1 MGGWPIHPPVRT
13 SLPRPTSHPPANR
26 TDPLRKN
33 PHPRSRQGPE
43 DRPHLRR
50 RTPLAGCLSQ
60 EQTTQQLPL
69 LAGFPT
75 LAAVN
80 LPNSI
85 TVSRLV
91 LTAIF
96 VVAFSL
102 RGPLGYGIALVT
114 FIVAAL
120 TDFLDGY
127 LARKLNLVTSL
138 GKLLDPIADKVLT
151 ASAFIFLCAHQQ
163 RFCPAWVVV
172 VILAREFLVT
182 GLRQIAVEKGRV
194 IAADWSGKWK
204 TGFQIGF
211 CITALVWLFLQAL
224 GQEDFFLAEL
234 AHPEFWIMPT
244 FLWLSLALTVV
255 SGVQYA
261 WNGRDVLVD

>member
-1 MGGWPIHPPVRT
+1 MAT
-13 SLPRPTSHPPANR
+13 
-26 TDPLRKN
+26 
-33 PHPRSRQGPE
+33 
-43 DRPHLRR
+43 
-50 RTPLAGCLSQ
+50 
-60 EQTTQQLPL
+60 
-69 LAGFPT
+69 
-75 LAAVN
+75 VN
-80 LPNSI
+80 LPNWI
-85 TVSRLV
+85 TVSRLI

-96 VVAFSL
+96 VVGFTIGGSA
-102 RGPLGYGIALVT
+102 GYGIALFT
-114 FIVAAL
+114 FTIAAL

-151 ASAFIFLCAHQQ
+151 ASAFIFLCSHEQG
-163 RFCPAWVVV
+163 FCPAWAVV

-224 GQEDFFLAEL
+224 GQEEFFLAKL
-234 AHPEFWIMPT
+234 ANPESWLMPT
-244 FLWLSLALTVV
+244 FLWLSLALTVI
-255 SGVQYA
+255 SGLQYA

>member
-1 MGGWPIHPPVRT
+1 M
-13 SLPRPTSHPPANR
+13 
-26 TDPLRKN
+26 
-33 PHPRSRQGPE
+33 
-43 DRPHLRR
+43 
-50 RTPLAGCLSQ
+50 
-60 EQTTQQLPL
+60 
-69 LAGFPT
+69 
-75 LAAVN
+75 N

-85 TVSRLV
+85 TVSRLI
-91 LTAIF
+91 LTGIF
-96 VVAFSL
+96 VIAFSWG
-102 RGPLGYGIALVT
+102 GPVGYGIALIT
-114 FIVAAL
+114 FIVAAIS
-120 TDFLDGY
+120 DFLDGY

-151 ASAFIFLCAHQQ
+151 ASAYIFLCAHGQ

-211 CITALVWLFLQAL
+211 CVTALHWLFLQAI
-224 GQEDFFLAEL
+224 GQEEFFLAKL
-234 AHPEFWIMPT
+234 AHPSFPIMPT

-255 SGVQYA
+255 SGIQYA
-261 WNGRDVLVD
+261 WNGRDLLRD